1 MVVIDARTL
10 EHLPP
15 FVAAMTREAS
25 GCGFILVCSTL
36 APTLMLEGMR
46 AGIRECVAEPI
57 DPVEFE
63 AAVSRA
69 AAEGATDGRVF
80 AFVGAKGGVG
90 TTTTAVNVAI
100 ELSRAAPRRTLL
112 MDLHMSNGDAGLF
125 LGEEPRFSVADAIEN
140 VHRLDEGFL
149 RSLVVHSKLHLDLL
163 ASADSAI
170 RGPVES
176 GRIRSLVEFA
186 KRHYRY
192 TVLDVPRSEPAA
204 LEALEPTAW
213 IVIVANQELAT
224 VKNAGRMAASLRLRY
239 GKERVVVAVAR
250 HDGSAGIGRA
260 DIERAVGVKVKYV
273 AAVRLPARGRGAQQR
288 PAGEPGQPLRAGRL
302 VPPDRGRPGRP
313 AGLRRRAQVVRRLP
327 RPAERTAQLSGR
339 TDMVMTTTTPP
350 AVDARHPEYQEIK
363 SRVHQGLLNRLNLE
377 RLTRTRREE
386 AEPEIRG
393 LVADMLEAESD
404 RTPLSLF
411 ERQALTEDV
420 LNELFGLGP
429 LESLL
434 ADPEISDILV
444 NRFDQVYVERHGLLE
459 PVGTVFK
466 DDAHLMRII
475 ERIVSSVGRRIDESS
490 PMVDARLADGS
501 RVNAIIPPL
510 ALDGPVLSIRRFRT
524 DKLGAADFV
533 ERDSLTQPMLDFI
546 HAAVSARLNVI
557 VSGGTGAG
565 KTTLLNMLSGF
576 ISDKERIVTIEDA
589 AELTLRQRHVVR
601 LETRA
606 ANIEGKGA
614 VRQRQLVINALR
626 MRPDRI
632 IVGEVRGDEALDMLQ
647 AMNTGHDG
655 SLTTVHANSARDA
668 LHRLDT
674 MVAMANLN
682 IPERAVRQ
690 QIVSAV
696 QLVVHVSRMADGT
709 RKVTSITEITG
720 MEGEMISMQDIFLF
734 DRTGISAE
742 GRVCG
747 RFRASGIRPRCSER
761 LATAGHKLPMDMF
774 EHVKV
779 IG

>member
-1 MVVIDARTL
+1 
-10 EHLPP
+10 
-15 FVAAMTREAS
+15 
-25 GCGFILVCSTL
+25 
-36 APTLMLEGMR
+36 
-46 AGIRECVAEPI
+46 
-57 DPVEFE
+57 
-63 AAVSRA
+63 
-69 AAEGATDGRVF
+69 
-80 AFVGAKGGVG
+80 
-90 TTTTAVNVAI
+90 
-100 ELSRAAPRRTLL
+100 
-112 MDLHMSNGDAGLF
+112 
-125 LGEEPRFSVADAIEN
+125 
-140 VHRLDEGFL
+140 
-149 RSLVVHSKLHLDLL
+149 
-163 ASADSAI
+163 
-170 RGPVES
+170 
-176 GRIRSLVEFA
+176 
-186 KRHYRY
+186 
-192 TVLDVPRSEPAA
+192 
-204 LEALEPTAW
+204 
-213 IVIVANQELAT
+213 
-224 VKNAGRMAASLRLRY
+224 
-239 GKERVVVAVAR
+239 
-250 HDGSAGIGRA
+250 
-260 DIERAVGVKVKYV
+260 
-273 AAVRLPARGRGAQQR
+273 
-288 PAGEPGQPLRAGRL
+288 
-302 VPPDRGRPGRP
+302 
-313 AGLRRRAQVVRRLP
+313 
-327 RPAERTAQLSGR
+327 
-339 TDMVMTTTTPP
+339 MTTTTPP

-459 PVGTVFK
+459 PVDTVFK

-524 DKLGAADFV
+524 DKLGPADFV

-546 HAAVSARLNVI
+546 QAAVSARLNVI

-565 KTTLLNMLSGF
+565 KTTLLNLLSGF

-709 RKVTSITEITG
+709 RKVTSIAEITG